1 MIDRETIKA
10 VKAVDMNIIFDE
22 FNWEKDRYGRV
33 RCPHPNH
40 NDSTPSC
47 TFSESRN
54 TCKCFGCGET
64 FDTIDL
70 YQCLCEKVNGRVVPF
85 YKAVEEILKLEDMA
99 KGSGGNVAINNS
111 SSQACG
117 YQFGGNKS
125 SQSNVQVTNGNNIT
139 PYEMI
144 VGNSKLLT
152 GYELN
157 YLHDR
162 GIMLYDSY
170 VYDKKIYTSQNID
183 KALQTE
189 TDQNEINRLNERKAR
204 GTFYKGIAPILKANR
219 IQIKHNYW
227 EGVNSIIYLVDYE
240 ADDEDDL
247 CLDKFYMNTER
258 HMAVQKSLDGSHTK
272 RALGASDFNFITK
285 GMEHN
290 SNRDIYICEGM
301 EDALSCSVNGIKS
314 ISLNSIANLKSLI
327 HYLSEEHVPHCNERF
342 VICFDH
348 DGAGRKATEELK
360 GFFEAYNQNLLK
372 NQKYD
377 YAALDY
383 PQEFHDINDYWK
395 SRLFG

>member
-22 FNWEKDRYGRV
+22 FNWEKDKYGKI

-40 NDSTPSC
+40 NDITPSC
-47 TFSESRN
+47 AFSPSRN

-70 YQCLCEKVNGRVVPF
+70 YQCLCEKVNGRAVPF
-85 YKAVEEILKLEDMA
+85 YRAVEEILKLEDMA
-99 KGSGGNVAINNS
+99 KGSSGNAAINNN
-111 SSQACG
+111 QVYA
-117 YQFGGNKS
+117 YQSGGNRS
-125 SQSNVQVTNGNNIT
+125 GQPNVQTSNGNNVT

-144 VGNSKLLT
+144 VGNSRPLT

-170 VYDKKIYTSQNID
+170 VHAGKVYTERSIN
-183 KALQTE
+183 KALRTE
-189 TDQNEINRLNERKAR
+189 TDQNEINRLIEIKNN
-204 GTFYKGIAPILKANR
+204 GILYEGISAVLSLNR
-219 IQIKHNYW
+219 IQIRHNYW

-247 CLDKFYMNTER
+247 CLDQFYMNTGR
-258 HMAVQKSLDGSHTK
+258 HMAVQKSLDGSNTK
-272 RALGASDFNFITK
+272 RALGAIDFNFITK

-301 EDALSCSVNGIKS
+301 EDAFSCAMNGIKS

-327 HYLSEEHVPHCNERF
+327 HYLSEEHAPHCNERF

-348 DGAGRKATEELK
+348 DDAGKKAAEELK
-360 GFFEAYNQNLLK
+360 GFFEAYNQNSSS
-372 NQKYD
+372 KYKYS
-377 YAALDY
+377 YAVCKY
-383 PQEFHDINDYWK
+383 PEEFKDINEYWK
-395 SRLFG
+395 SRIFP

>member
-1 MIDRETIKA
+1 
-10 VKAVDMNIIFDE
+10 
-22 FNWEKDRYGRV
+22 
-33 RCPHPNH
+33 
-40 NDSTPSC
+40 
-47 TFSESRN
+47 
-54 TCKCFGCGET
+54 
-64 FDTIDL
+64 
-70 YQCLCEKVNGRVVPF
+70 
-85 YKAVEEILKLEDMA
+85 MA

-117 YQFGGNKS
+117 YRFGGNKS

-170 VYDKKIYTSQNID
+170 VYDKKIYTAQNID

-327 HYLSEEHVPHCNERF
+327 HYLSEEHVPR
-342 VICFDH
+342 
-348 DGAGRKATEELK
+348 
-360 GFFEAYNQNLLK
+360 
-372 NQKYD
+372 
-377 YAALDY
+377 
-383 PQEFHDINDYWK
+383 
-395 SRLFG
+395 